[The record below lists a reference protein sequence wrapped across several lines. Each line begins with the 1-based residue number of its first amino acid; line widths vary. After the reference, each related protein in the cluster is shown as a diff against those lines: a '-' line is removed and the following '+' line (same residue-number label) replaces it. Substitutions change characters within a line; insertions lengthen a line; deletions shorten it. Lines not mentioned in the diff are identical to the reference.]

1 MNDETP
7 NRHHALEDD
16 TLHISGL
23 LPDGAAGIDV
33 GLTLAKI
40 ARGTTDGV
48 ELLVRP
54 TTDAPQHLRVL
65 AQPDERA
72 VAPFGVTGA
81 RVDRIDSQEAA
92 VRLQEIEAAA
102 CGVRKLFEAEARVLA
117 DPFVLALLGTGTA
130 FALVSSDRATHLG
143 GTALGGG
150 SFTGIARRID
160 PSLKYAEMVAGAER
174 GERRHADLMVSDAYP
189 EGIGRIGPDLTAA
202 HLARIDGSIDDVLA
216 ALLNLHGETIGQIAA
231 SRARIGGAANVVLAG
246 GFAHN
251 NALLV
256 ASMSAM
262 IGMFGIT
269 AEAAPSPGFAGAI
282 GAAWMAAQ
290 KLSA

>member
-1 MNDETP
+1 MNDAMP

-40 ARGTTDGV
+40 ARGTDDGV

-54 TTDAPQHLRVL
+54 TTDAPEHLRVL
-65 AQPDERA
+65 AQPDDRA
-72 VAPFGVTGA
+72 RAPFGVTGA
-81 RVDRIDSQEAA
+81 RVERIDSHHAA
-92 VRLQEIEAAA
+92 LRLQEIEAAA
-102 CGVRKLFEAEARVLA
+102 CGVRKLFEAEARALP
-117 DPFVLALLGTGTA
+117 DHFVLALLGTGTA
-130 FALVSSDRATHLG
+130 FALVRGGSATHLG

-150 SFTGIARRID
+150 SFTGLARRID
-160 PSLKYAEMVAGAER
+160 SGIGYAEMVAAAER
-174 GERRHADLMVSDAYP
+174 GERRNVDLMVSDAYP

-202 HLARIDGSIDDVLA
+202 HLARSGGSPDDVLA
-216 ALLNLHGETIGQIAA
+216 ALLNLHGESIGQIAA
-231 SRARIGGAANVVLAG
+231 SRARIAGASDVVFAG

-251 NALLV
+251 NPLLV

-269 AEAAPSPGFAGAI
+269 AEASPSPGFAGAI

-290 KLSA
+290 NA